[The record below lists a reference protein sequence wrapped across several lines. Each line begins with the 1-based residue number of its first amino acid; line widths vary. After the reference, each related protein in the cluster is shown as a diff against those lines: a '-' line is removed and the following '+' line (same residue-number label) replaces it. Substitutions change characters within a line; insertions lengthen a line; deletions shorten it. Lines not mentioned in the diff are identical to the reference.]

1 MENDNKNKIII
12 MCMTQIQLEFI
23 CTFLENKGLRPTKL
37 YSKKHEIDKTKDDI
51 IVATYKYA
59 SHAFDYKELNRLIL
73 AVPLSG
79 KKSLIQT
86 IGRVVR
92 TAPNKT
98 DAIVYDLIDIDPGFR
113 KLFVNGINVKVNILN
128 SEFDNCKFETITF

>member
-59 SHAFDYKELNRLIL
+59 SYAFDYKELNRLIL